1 MMFAAGPGPCT
12 NRVADLGLKHS
23 PAEGSIHQSGIRI
36 TLRAGVSGGKLMTDP
51 GTTENLLFQVLTYTH
66 QQ

>member
-1 MMFAAGPGPCT
+1 LPL
-12 NRVADLGLKHS
+12 DLVLVQTGWPTPGLKHS
-23 PAEGSIHQSGIRI
+23 PAEVSIHQSGIRI

-51 GTTENLLFQVLTYTH
+51 GTTENLLLQVLTYTH